1 MIFTDFISTR
11 QAWTLSPSSGWRT
24 LTSPTCLLAT
34 LSVNFSHILC
44 NLKTLSRWEP
54 TRPTPP
60 LPWSRWVRV
69 CTETSGRSYSSLS
82 TSPTPWCFTAELEH
96 VVMSLTPDQTSW
108 HGLRLQATRRELQ
121 WNCKWEDKVK
131 TLLRHFRSG
140 CWRGGRLRQG
150 SPPSTPPRG
159 EQRLW
164 TSPLSSAMQSRDLDL
179 DIHNSYSH
187 HYTKDFFV
195 LYFQE

>member
-11 QAWTLSPSSGWRT
+11 QAWTLSPLWGWRT

-34 LSVNFSHILC
+34 LSVNFGHILC

-69 CTETSGRSYSSLS
+69 CTETSGRCYSSLS

-108 HGLRLQATRRELQ
+108 HGLRLQATRRKLQ
-121 WNCKWEDKVK
+121 WNCKWGGQSQDITE
-131 TLLRHFRSG
+131 TLQIGMLE
-140 CWRGGRLRQG
+140 
-150 SPPSTPPRG
+150 RG
-159 EQRLW
+159 EAQAGV
-164 TSPLSSAMQSRDLDL
+164 TSFYATKGRAEAVDLSVIIGYA
-179 DIHNSYSH
+179 
-187 HYTKDFFV
+187 
-195 LYFQE
+195 E